1 MTTGPA
7 GVVGRILRSPDLRR
21 VLGAFFLFNTVEF
34 GTWVAILLYAYERT
48 GPESVGI
55 VALLQ
60 LVPAAI
66 AAPPAAALG
75 DRYPRHRVLLGGY
88 LVQAAAMGL
97 TAATMA
103 LSAPVVIV
111 YLAAACAATSV
122 VITRP
127 TQSALLPSLSRT
139 PEELTAAN
147 GAAGVVEGSGVLLG
161 PLTAAVVLAVAA
173 PSAVFVLAAFGS
185 AMAAL
190 LVLPVRPS
198 LRGLLVDM
206 DPAEPDADDVPTSTG
221 SFREGLRVL
230 LGDPDARVV
239 VGLLSMRMLVIGA
252 ADVLFVLLALEVLGM
267 GPPGA
272 GILNAALGA
281 GTIVGGIATFAFVGR
296 SRLALIAA
304 VGAVAWGSMLALAML
319 LGQPVAA
326 VILIVIGGAGL
337 AVMDVAGRTILQRS
351 VRDEVLARVFGLQE
365 GLAMAALAAGSL
377 VVPILVLFVGVD
389 GAVLVCAA
397 LLPIAVAASW
407 SRLTALDLRTVVP
420 VRAIALLRMA
430 RIFAPLPAPPLE
442 SVARRA
448 VWRQVPADTVVIKQ
462 GDVGDT
468 YYLLA
473 SGSVRVAQDG
483 HFIRDMAK
491 VGDGFGEIAL
501 LHGVPRTATATTIE
515 PSELLVID
523 RATFLGAVTGYSAA
537 SLSAET
543 AVGPMSGPPPR

>member
-1 MTTGPA
+1 VTTGPA
-7 GVVGRILRSPDLRR
+7 GVVRRILRSPDLRR
-21 VLGAFFLFNTVEF
+21 VLGAFLLFNTVEF

-48 GPESVGI
+48 GPASVGI

-60 LVPAAI
+60 LIPAAI

-88 LVQAAAMGL
+88 LVQAMAMGL

-103 LSAPVVIV
+103 LAAPIIVV
-111 YLAAACAATSV
+111 YLAAAAGATSI

-161 PLTAAVVLAVAA
+161 PLIAALVLTTATPIAVFARAAMGCAIAAV
-173 PSAVFVLAAFGS
+173 
-185 AMAAL
+185 

-198 LRGLLVDM
+198 RRGLLVDL
-206 DPAEPDADDVPTSTG
+206 DPAEPDANDLASSG
-221 SFREGLRVL
+221 SFMEGLRVL

-239 VGLLSMRMLVIGA
+239 VGLLSMRMLVIGS

-281 GTIVGGIATFAFVGR
+281 GTIVGGIATFGFVGR
-296 SRLALIAA
+296 SRLAAVAA
-304 VGAVAWGSMLALAML
+304 IGAVAWGAMLALAMI
-319 LGQPVAA
+319 LGEPVPAI
-326 VILIVIGGAGL
+326 ILIVIGGAGL

-351 VRDEVLARVFGLQE
+351 VRDEVLSRVFGLQE

-377 VVPILVLFVGVD
+377 IVPILVLLVGVD

-397 LLPIAVAASW
+397 LLPVAVAASW
-407 SRLTALDLRTVVP
+407 SRLTALDLRTVIP

-430 RIFAPLPAPPLE
+430 RVFAPLPGPPLE

-483 HFIRDMAK
+483 LFIRDMDR

-501 LHGVPRTATATTIE
+501 LHGVPRTATVTTNVAT
-515 PSELLVID
+515 ELLAID
-523 RATFLGAVTGYSAA
+523 RATFLGAVTGYSAS

-543 AVGPMSGPPPR
+543 AVGPLS